1 MANEHEFGRVRKSP
15 STEIVV
21 RQSDYRGMRG
31 VDIREY
37 VTTST
42 YTGWTKS
49 GVRIPEEVWNEFA
62 HIVGKV
68 KLPVKPAEGA
78 KE

>member
-1 MANEHEFGRVRKSP
+1 MANEQEFGRVRKSP

-49 GVRIPEEVWNEFA
+49 GIRIPEEVWNEFA
-62 HIVGKV
+62 QVVGKV
-68 KLPVKPAEGA
+68 KLSAKPPEAE
-78 KE
+78 K